1 MRAVTVLILS
11 CLALALCGCSAYNE
25 NLARS
30 CRDTA
35 TREGWHWIPASCFLT
50 PSGRSAFQY
59 SLLQKRPSVTLTNPR
74 NGLHPVTL
82 SWDNGKLTVACRN
95 TVALPLPKCGRMAIF
110 LVRQDGGIFLVRQR
124 YQDSRNGFPHR
135 SGGTW
140 KILIAVQENDCLICW
155 NKGTALPV
163 SCRPEY
169 AAFPRYHIFKMEQRK
184 GTLTPFFTLT
194 PDSGT
199 NTQP

>member
-11 CLALALCGCSAYNE
+11 CLVLALCGCSAYNE

-35 TREGWHWIPASCFLT
+35 VREGWRRIPASCFLT
-50 PSGRSAFQY
+50 PSGRPTFQY
-59 SLLQKRPSVTLTNPR
+59 SLLQKHPSVTLTNPQDC
-74 NGLHPVTL
+74 LHPVTL

-110 LVRQDGGIFLVRQR
+110 LVRQR
-124 YQDSRNGFPHR
+124 YQDSRNGFPHQ

-169 AAFPRYHIFKMEQRK
+169 AASPRYHIFKMEQRK

-199 NTQP
+199 NTQT